1 MYEYCDVPWHAVLR
15 IHKCCVVAPMHVCC
29 GAHACV
35 LWRACMYVVARV
47 HVCRNVLCC
56 VCMNVLARMHVCRDV
71 CMLCISCVPLR
82 VRAPLKALCPSPFP
96 PPCPGRFNCI
106 KIPYRRALQKV
117 CSSVWGGSLGIGEVV
132 GGLGRSPFC
141 VILRLRGDRQRYL
154 TNFASSGHYDTSA

>member
-1 MYEYCDVPWHAVLR
+1 MN
-15 IHKCCVVAPMHVCC
+15 VVARMHVCR
-29 GAHACV
+29 GAHARMS
-35 LWRACMYVVARV
+35 WRACMCVVARM
-47 HVCRNVLCC
+47 HVCRDVICMHEWRDVLCC

-71 CMLCISCVPLR
+71 CMLCTSCVPLR

-96 PPCPGRFNCI
+96 PPCPGRLNCI

-141 VILRLRGDRQRYL
+141 VILRLRGGKQRYL